1 MDGRSGWETRAW
13 RKMLRRV
20 MGLEVSVLMG
30 LEVSVLMGLEVS
42 VLCAQKLLTL
52 PEGLGRD
59 PVEMYACP
67 SNDR

>member
-20 MGLEVSVLMG
+20 MG